1 MMNEGNK
8 ASPKV
13 LIAEIISWLFFPPLV
28 ATVFFVFLVF
38 WFSTDFSQG
47 LQWLVSVSPFLVF
60 IPLFFFFLSY
70 KLGWISDLDMTKRSE
85 RPAFLIVFILSLAAA
100 SLILYVLRVPEKFF
114 AFAFSGLILV
124 SVASIITLFWKISFH
139 TAVTTSVLSAIVI
152 LGGLRFWPL
161 FLLLPMIAWSRIV
174 LRKHSVMQVIGGSLL
189 SAGITFVI
197 FYLFGFNIFY

>member
-1 MMNEGNK
+1 MIKQKPVE
-8 ASPKV
+8 
-13 LIAEIISWLFFPPLV
+13 LYAEIISWLFFPPLV

-60 IPLFFFFLSY
+60 VPLLFFFLSY

-114 AFAFSGLILV
+114 TFAFSGLILV
-124 SVASIITLFWKISFH
+124 TVASIITLFWKISFH
-139 TAVTTSVLSAIVI
+139 TAVATSVLSAIVI